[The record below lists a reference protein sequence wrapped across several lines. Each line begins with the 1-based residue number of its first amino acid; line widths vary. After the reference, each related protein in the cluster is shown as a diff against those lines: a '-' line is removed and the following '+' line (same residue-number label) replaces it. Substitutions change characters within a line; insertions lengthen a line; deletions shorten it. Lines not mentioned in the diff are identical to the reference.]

1 MTYQQATSVW
11 QLKSG
16 SIVQEQR
23 GSMYDLS
30 HNSMR
35 FVYAYRLEFLFSTII
50 FKAMRNKNTIIGGID
65 DQNMMNVYLI
75 LDFQQH
81 QSSSNVKC
89 NMRMSRFKIGFFYI
103 HLDKLKG
110 M

>member
-1 MTYQQATSVW
+1 MKIKEGSATPTNWGMTYQQATSVW

-16 SIVQEQR
+16 SIVREQR

-35 FVYAYRLEFLFSTII
+35 FIFYAYRLEFLFSTII
-50 FKAMRNKNTIIGGID
+50 FKAMRNKNTIVGGID
-65 DQNMMNVYLI
+65 DQNMMYVYLN

-81 QSSSNVKC
+81 
-89 NMRMSRFKIGFFYI
+89 
-103 HLDKLKG
+103 
-110 M
+110 

>member
-89 NMRMSRFKIGFFYI
+89 NMRMSRF
-103 HLDKLKG
+103 
-110 M
+110 